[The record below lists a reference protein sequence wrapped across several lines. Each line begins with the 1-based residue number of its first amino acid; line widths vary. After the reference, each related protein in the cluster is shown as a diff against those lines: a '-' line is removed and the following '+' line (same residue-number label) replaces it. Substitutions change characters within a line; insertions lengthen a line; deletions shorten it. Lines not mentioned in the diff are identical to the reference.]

1 MPSARRSDTTFAGPA
16 GRVSTGLWL
25 GGSLSNAKRQPA
37 PAKSDPEPTVLSLKP
52 RAVLGSR
59 EHPQLL
65 TKLQVLEDQVG
76 AGPA

>member
-1 MPSARRSDTTFAGPA
+1 MPGDNGVWPDHDQDVGPA
-16 GRVSTGLWL
+16 V
-25 GGSLSNAKRQPA
+25 PA

-52 RAVLGSR
+52 RAVLGSP

-65 TKLQVLEDQVG
+65 AKRQVLEDQVG